1 MEVESADT
9 QIYWD
14 RLIMAVEIWKDF
26 SFEAAHQL
34 KNVEEG
40 HKCRRLH
47 GHSFRVRIYVT
58 GDLDPNKGWVMDF
71 AEIERVFQPIL
82 RDSLDHRF
90 LNDIPGL
97 ENNPTSENVSIW
109 IWRQLKPILPALS
122 AVEVRETCTS
132 GCTYR
137 GE

>member
-1 MEVESADT
+1 MEVESANT

-14 RLIMAVEIWKDF
+14 RLIMAVEIWKGF

-58 GDLDPNKGWVMDF
+58 GDLDPDKGWVMDF

-82 RDSLDHRF
+82 HDSLDNRC

-97 ENNPTSENVSIW
+97 EDNPTSENVSI
-109 IWRQLKPILPALS
+109 
-122 AVEVRETCTS
+122 
-132 GCTYR
+132 
-137 GE
+137 

>member
-1 MEVESADT
+1 MEVESANT

-58 GDLDPNKGWVMDF
+58 GDLDPDKGWVMDF

-82 RDSLDHRF
+82 HDSLDHRL

-97 ENNPTSENVSIW
+97 EDNPTSENVSIW

-122 AVEVRETCTS
+122 AGEGRETGTS

-137 GE
+137 GK